1 MSCYRQTCTQTITGR
16 YLEYWRALKVIQNE
30 EYLMVTDL
38 DIIQRLQKGG
48 EGFKSKLI
56 LFSEDLN
63 GAKLGFFAI
72 FCLTPLCK
80 SF

>member
-48 EGFKSKLI
+48 QGFKSKLI
-56 LFSEDLN
+56 LFSEDLDS
-63 GAKLGFFAI
+63 AKLELVRFLFK
-72 FCLTPLCK
+72 PH
-80 SF
+80 